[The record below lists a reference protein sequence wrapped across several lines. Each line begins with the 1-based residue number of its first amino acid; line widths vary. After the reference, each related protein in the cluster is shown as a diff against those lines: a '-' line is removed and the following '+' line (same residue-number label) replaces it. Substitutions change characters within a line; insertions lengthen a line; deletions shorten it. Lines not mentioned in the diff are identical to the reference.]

1 MLRIAD
7 LHQLVRAK
15 LRTIRCDGAA
25 TLGRN
30 GAATLGRALW
40 VLTAAMLATACA
52 SGARTASREPAVRP
66 VETFDAA
73 WTIVRDE
80 HFDASLNGV
89 DWNAVRD
96 ELRPRAAR
104 AQSADELRGVLNEML
119 ARLGQSHFTI
129 IPATEADAS
138 PSIATASDQGRMP
151 APALPPAARSAA
163 PTDDSGLDGALARG
177 ASEPARG
184 ASDPARGA
192 SEPARGASVP
202 ARGASTTASSAAD
215 PAASVTAQSA
225 IGGPGIAG
233 LDVALIEGEP
243 TVLRVSP
250 GLPAARAGV
259 LVGWRLVSVDG
270 IRVADLLHPIRA
282 ALADEGDPD
291 SPHARQLRGTLG
303 LMASE
308 LLSGDAGTTRTAVFA
323 DASGSEQRIAITFEP
338 APLGATKF
346 GNLPAFPIE
355 VDSRIVEMPLEGM
368 KPVRIGV
375 ISFNIWMT
383 GASDAIDRAVD
394 SMRGCDGIVLDLRG
408 NPGGVGAMSMGVA
421 GHFLREPA
429 SLGSMLGRENTLDFR
444 AEPRKVSA
452 EGKRV
457 RPYASK
463 PLAIL
468 VDGRSASTSEV
479 FAGGLQDLGRAR
491 VFGEVSAGMAL
502 PAHAKELPN
511 GDVLLHAVADFVT
524 PKGTRLEGR
533 GVIPDEAVAPT
544 REALLRGD
552 DAVLA
557 AASKWIRTSTLA
569 ARAAKSMPSVTPGTS
584 PESALIPNSMPSQMP
599 AAMPPAAADQ
609 PK

>member
-1 MLRIAD
+1 MTRLHDRHPDHTHAELRGGSLA
-7 LHQLVRAK
+7 
-15 LRTIRCDGAA
+15 TTAA
-25 TLGRN
+25 
-30 GAATLGRALW
+30 AALLRALRPAARALCL
-40 VLTAAMLATACA
+40 VVAALLTTACA
-52 SGARTASREPAVRP
+52 SNARTAAREPAMRP

-80 HFDASLNGV
+80 HFDKSLNGV

-104 AQSADELRGVLNEML
+104 AQSADELRGILNEML

-129 IPATEADAS
+129 IPAAEADAS
-138 PSIATASDQGRMP
+138 PSIATASDQGKLD
-151 APALPPAARSAA
+151 APALPPAARAQAA
-163 PTDDSGLDGALARG
+163 TDDSGLDGAIARTDR
-177 ASEPARG
+177 AP
-184 ASDPARGA
+184 SDA
-192 SEPARGASVP
+192 
-202 ARGASTTASSAAD
+202 AAD
-215 PAASVTAQSA
+215 PSA
-225 IGGPGIAG
+225 TPSTSTSATPSTSTGTTTSGAPATSTPVIGGPGIAG
-233 LDVALIEGEP
+233 LDIALIEGEP

-250 GLPAARAGV
+250 DLPAARAGV

-270 IRVADLLHPIRA
+270 VRVADILHPIRA
-282 ALADEGDPD
+282 SLAAERNPD
-291 SPHARQLRGTLG
+291 SPHARQLRGTIG
-303 LMASE
+303 FMASE
-308 LLSGDAGTTRTAVFA
+308 LLSGEAGTTRTAVFA
-323 DASGSEQRIAITFEP
+323 DASGAEQRVDIRFEP
-338 APLGATKF
+338 APLGTTKF

-355 VDSRIVEMPLEGM
+355 VDARILEVPLEGM

-394 SMRGCDGIVLDLRG
+394 SMRSCDGIVLDLRG
-408 NPGGVGAMSMGVA
+408 NPGGMGAMSMGVA

-429 SLGSMLGRENTLDFR
+429 SLGSMLGRDNALEFR

-452 EGKRV
+452 AGKRV
-457 RPYASK
+457 RPYSSK

-502 PAHAKELPN
+502 PAQAKELPN

-524 PKGTRLEGR
+524 PKGTRLEGH
-533 GVIPDEAVAPT
+533 GVVPDEAVAPT
-544 REALLRGD
+544 RDALLRGD

-569 ARAAKSMPSVTPGTS
+569 ARAAKSMPSVTPGTG
-584 PESALIPNSMPSQMP
+584 PESSLIPNAMPSQMP
-599 AAMPPAAADQ
+599 AAMPPTTADQ

>member
-66 VETFDAA
+66 AETFDAA

-129 IPATEADAS
+129 IPAAEADAS

-151 APALPPAARSAA
+151 APALPPAAKSAA

-177 ASEPARG
+177 ASV
-184 ASDPARGA
+184 
-192 SEPARGASVP
+192 PARGASVP
-202 ARGASTTASSAAD
+202 ARGASTTTSSAAD
-215 PAASVTAQSA
+215 AAASVTAPSA

-270 IRVADLLHPIRA
+270 VRVADLLHPIRA
-282 ALADEGDPD
+282 ALAAEGDPD

-355 VDSRIVEMPLEGM
+355 VDSRIVEVPLEGM

-394 SMRGCDGIVLDLRG
+394 SMRNCDGIVLDLRG
-408 NPGGVGAMSMGVA
+408 NPGGMGAMSMGVA

-429 SLGSMLGRENTLDFR
+429 SLGSMLGRDNALEFR

-452 EGKRV
+452 AGKRV
-457 RPYASK
+457 RPYSSK

-502 PAHAKELPN
+502 PAQAKELPN

>member
-66 VETFDAA
+66 AETFDAA

-129 IPATEADAS
+129 IPAAEADAS

-151 APALPPAARSAA
+151 APALPPAAKSAA

-177 ASEPARG
+177 ASV
-184 ASDPARGA
+184 
-192 SEPARGASVP
+192 PARGASVP
-202 ARGASTTASSAAD
+202 ARGASTTTSSAAD
-215 PAASVTAQSA
+215 AAASVTAPSA

-270 IRVADLLHPIRA
+270 VRVADLLHPIRA
-282 ALADEGDPD
+282 ALAAEGDPD

-355 VDSRIVEMPLEGM
+355 VDSRIVEVPLEGM

-394 SMRGCDGIVLDLRG
+394 SMRNCDGIVLDLRG
-408 NPGGVGAMSMGVA
+408 NPGGMGAMSMGVA

-429 SLGSMLGRENTLDFR
+429 SLGSMLGRDNALEFR

-452 EGKRV
+452 AGKRV

-502 PAHAKELPN
+502 PAQAKELPN

>member
-66 VETFDAA
+66 AETFDAA

-129 IPATEADAS
+129 IPAAEADAS

-151 APALPPAARSAA
+151 APALPPAAKSAA

-177 ASEPARG
+177 ASV
-184 ASDPARGA
+184 
-192 SEPARGASVP
+192 PARGASVP
-202 ARGASTTASSAAD
+202 ARGASTTTSSAAD
-215 PAASVTAQSA
+215 AAASVTAPSA
-225 IGGPGIAG
+225 TGGPGIAG

-270 IRVADLLHPIRA
+270 VRVADLLHPIRA
-282 ALADEGDPD
+282 ALAAEGDPD

-355 VDSRIVEMPLEGM
+355 VDSRIVEVPLEGM

-394 SMRGCDGIVLDLRG
+394 SMRNCDGIVLDLRG
-408 NPGGVGAMSMGVA
+408 NPGGMGAMSMGVA

-429 SLGSMLGRENTLDFR
+429 SLGSMLGRDNALEFR

-452 EGKRV
+452 AGKRV

-502 PAHAKELPN
+502 PAQAKELPN

>member
-66 VETFDAA
+66 AETFDAA

-129 IPATEADAS
+129 IPAAEADAS

-151 APALPPAARSAA
+151 APALPPAAKSAA

-177 ASEPARG
+177 AS
-184 ASDPARGA
+184 
-192 SEPARGASVP
+192 VP
-202 ARGASTTASSAAD
+202 ARGASTTTSSAAD
-215 PAASVTAQSA
+215 AAASVTAPSA

-270 IRVADLLHPIRA
+270 VRVADLLHPIRA
-282 ALADEGDPD
+282 ALAAEGDPD

-355 VDSRIVEMPLEGM
+355 VDSRIVEVPLEGM

-394 SMRGCDGIVLDLRG
+394 SMRNCDGIVLDLRG
-408 NPGGVGAMSMGVA
+408 NPGGMGAMSMGVA

-429 SLGSMLGRENTLDFR
+429 SLGSMLGRDNALEFR

-452 EGKRV
+452 AGKRV
-457 RPYASK
+457 RPYSSK

-502 PAHAKELPN
+502 PAQAKELPN

>member
-1 MLRIAD
+1 MRRIAD
-7 LHQLVRAK
+7 LQSKSRAS
-15 LRTIRCDGAA
+15 LRTRAA
-25 TLGRN
+25 GFGR
-30 GAATLGRALW
+30 ALGRALGRACG
-40 VLTAAMLATACA
+40 VFAAAMLATACA

-192 SEPARGASVP
+192 SEPARGASEP

-355 VDSRIVEMPLEGM
+355 VDSRIVEVPLEGM

-394 SMRGCDGIVLDLRG
+394 SMRNCDGIVLDLRG
-408 NPGGVGAMSMGVA
+408 NPGGMGAMSMGVA

-429 SLGSMLGRENTLDFR
+429 SLGSMLGRDNALEFR

-502 PAHAKELPN
+502 PAQAKELPN

>member
-40 VLTAAMLATACA
+40 VLTAAILATACA

-66 VETFDAA
+66 AETFDAA

-129 IPATEADAS
+129 IPAAEADAS

-151 APALPPAARSAA
+151 APALPPAAKSAA

-177 ASEPARG
+177 ASV
-184 ASDPARGA
+184 
-192 SEPARGASVP
+192 PARGASVP
-202 ARGASTTASSAAD
+202 ARGASTTTSSAAD
-215 PAASVTAQSA
+215 AAASVTAPSA

-270 IRVADLLHPIRA
+270 LRVADLLHPIRA
-282 ALADEGDPD
+282 ALAAEGDPD

-355 VDSRIVEMPLEGM
+355 VDSRIVEVPLEGM

-394 SMRGCDGIVLDLRG
+394 SMRNCDGIVLDLRG
-408 NPGGVGAMSMGVA
+408 NPGGMGAMSMGVA

-429 SLGSMLGRENTLDFR
+429 SLGSMLGRDNALEFR

-452 EGKRV
+452 AGKRV

-502 PAHAKELPN
+502 PAQAKELPN